1 MKMIKEV
8 VVSREGFE
16 DIFEILNNKI
26 EKIEDEKKVEIEKA
40 VADIEIKYQS
50 RLEDY
55 RNTLNSVSEVK
66 TEEVEE
72 PVAEEIAGE

>member
-1 MKMIKEV
+1 MIKEV